1 MAKNTIRLK
10 NYLNIFEEYEAESA
24 IIPGELIELTTTGTV
39 QVHSTEGGNSEKMFA
54 IEDELQGKG
63 IDDAYAAG
71 DQVQCWLP
79 VSGDQVYAILED
91 GNSVAIGNF
100 LESNGTGELQLH
112 VSDTADSDDSIT
124 VYPEQIVAVALEAV
138 DLSGSSGDES
148 SGWGFDSS
156 IAVLGFNRRI
166 KVRVV

>member
-1 MAKNTIRLK
+1 MPNTIRLK
-10 NYLNIFEEYEAESA
+10 NYANIFEEYEADAA
-24 IIPGELIELTTTGTV
+24 IIPGELIELATTGNV
-39 QVHSTEGGNSEKMFA
+39 QPHSTEGGNAERMFA

-63 IDDAYAAG
+63 IDDAYAIG
-71 DQVQCWLP
+71 DQVQCWFP
-79 VSGDQVYAILED
+79 NAGDQVYAILED

-100 LESNGTGELQLH
+100 LESNGGGELQLH
-112 VSDTADSDDSIT
+112 ESDTADSDDSIT

-148 SGWGFDSS
+148 SGWGYDSS

-166 KVRVV
+166 KVRVI